1 VWGSRT
7 SGSSVVLVDEPADGF
22 LSLDQVKK
30 ADVGWTLGVVAAIR
44 RPLSE
49 GPMRPV
55 AVVVLDVPLKREA
68 QVPLVDD
75 QEPVETF
82 AATR

>member
-1 VWGSRT
+1 
-7 SGSSVVLVDEPADGF
+7 
-22 LSLDQVKK
+22 
-30 ADVGWTLGVVAAIR
+30 
-44 RPLSE
+44 
-49 GPMRPV
+49 MRPV
-55 AVVVLDVPLKREA
+55 AVVVLDVVLEHEA